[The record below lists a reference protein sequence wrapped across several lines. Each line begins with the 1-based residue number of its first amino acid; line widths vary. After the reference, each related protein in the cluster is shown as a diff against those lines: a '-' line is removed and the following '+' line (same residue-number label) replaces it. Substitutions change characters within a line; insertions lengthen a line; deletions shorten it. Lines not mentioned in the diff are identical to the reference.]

1 MAKKNN
7 VQNFVPEQEI
17 VQEEVAPQ
25 QEEVLFESEAYGNAQ
40 PDAGMGTT
48 VCKPMG
54 IGGPIPVVAPKN
66 NTIQLQPIIVPMAV
80 VPYMSQDNDVLKT
93 EGVQVVEEY
102 DTAASDFSRMEAEQ
116 KVEKKKKSRKAGSR
130 AAAFFLFLFSALV
143 VTIYMLAYF
152 KPEVLSLNFAE
163 FNVIGEIVDWAK
175 GTEPVNMA
183 VTILHAICFG
193 FAGITTIIA
202 LISLIVG
209 KLPASLLSVFTLLAG
224 ATVDAALIY
233 TAVKASQ
240 QGAEFVAKEYLE
252 YILLASF
259 ATVAFI
265 IAVISA
271 VCLNRNKDIYEDS
284 DFGSQNLI

>member
-1 MAKKNN
+1 
-7 VQNFVPEQEI
+7 
-17 VQEEVAPQ
+17 
-25 QEEVLFESEAYGNAQ
+25 
-40 PDAGMGTT
+40 
-48 VCKPMG
+48 MG

-163 FNVIGEIVDWAK
+163 FNVIGEIVD
-175 GTEPVNMA
+175 
-183 VTILHAICFG
+183 
-193 FAGITTIIA
+193 
-202 LISLIVG
+202 
-209 KLPASLLSVFTLLAG
+209 
-224 ATVDAALIY
+224 
-233 TAVKASQ
+233 
-240 QGAEFVAKEYLE
+240 
-252 YILLASF
+252 
-259 ATVAFI
+259 
-265 IAVISA
+265 
-271 VCLNRNKDIYEDS
+271 
-284 DFGSQNLI
+284 